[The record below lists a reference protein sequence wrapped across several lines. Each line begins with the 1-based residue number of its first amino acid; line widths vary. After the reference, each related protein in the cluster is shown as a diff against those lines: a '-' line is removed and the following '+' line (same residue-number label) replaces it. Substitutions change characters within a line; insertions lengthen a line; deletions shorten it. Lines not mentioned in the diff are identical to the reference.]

1 MFAETEDHELLTLY
15 AGNLSVGVLIHE
27 INEIIEPVAAAPIP
41 LTCPG
46 FLGLISVR
54 GIIYPL
60 LRLSDLLQAEKHFS
74 LNRKDA
80 KTVICSSIKGCI
92 ALETDAVGDTCTFRS
107 EQLSDYGEAVPFFT
121 ESVALEQGE
130 LPLLDLNRLTEQII
144 QKNNQ
149 VRRNAG
155 LALNH

>member
-1 MFAETEDHELLTLY
+1 MFAEKEDHQLLTLY
-15 AGNLSVGVLIHE
+15 AGNLSVGVLIGE
-27 INEIIEPVAAAPIP
+27 IDEITEPVTAAPVP

-60 LRLSDLLQAEKHFS
+60 LRLSDLLQTGTNLF

-80 KTVICSSIKGCI
+80 KTVICSFVKGSV
-92 ALETDAVGDTCTFRS
+92 ALEADAVGDTFTFHS
-107 EQLSDYGEAVPFFT
+107 DQLSDYGKTSSFFNKK
-121 ESVALEQGE
+121 VNLEEGE